1 MNSNYK
7 KILVFLWPYRR
18 QIVFSLSTAVIM
30 TIISLIP
37 PLVMRAVVDSVI
49 GEGHYEILEA
59 LLFVALA
66 VPALTAALRYLNAY
80 TITRVA
86 QRVVLDIRFGLY
98 RHVLNLS
105 LRFHGEMGTGKIMS
119 RIMGDVAT
127 IQNMITL
134 QTITIVTDIVA
145 FWFALIACFQ
155 ISWKLSII
163 LTALFP
169 LYLFNFLFFAPR
181 IRSANLAFRRKMD
194 EISATLQERLSGVR
208 LVKAY
213 SREKHET
220 RDFLVHTRQS
230 LTHAMRSTMFGVSST
245 TGARMLQGLKNTF
258 LFALGCYLVVKRE
271 ITYGDLTAFMSY
283 SFRVF
288 QPAVNFTEIANQ
300 LERTMVSASRI
311 FEVLDQ
317 APEVRDRPGAIP
329 LPPIVGHVRFE
340 DVRFEYIPGKSIIKG
355 INLEV
360 QPGATVALV
369 GHTGCGKTTLT
380 SLLLRFYDV
389 QSGRIT
395 IDGHDV
401 RDVKVRSLRKQ
412 IGQVLQDSVVFNTT
426 LRDNIRFGKPDA
438 TDAEI
443 IEAAKIAEIHDFI
456 VRTPDGYDTVLGERG
471 VKLSVGEKQRL
482 AIARAVITDPG
493 ILVLDEATASL
504 DSNSEALI
512 QKALQRVLQNRTSFV
527 IAHRLSTIVNADLI
541 VVMDAGEVL
550 ETGRHFELLSK
561 PGSFYKHLYEQQY
574 AALAEQHAEVM
585 QAAGS

>member
-1 MNSNYK
+1 
-7 KILVFLWPYRR
+7 
-18 QIVFSLSTAVIM
+18 
-30 TIISLIP
+30 
-37 PLVMRAVVDSVI
+37 
-49 GEGHYEILEA
+49 
-59 LLFVALA
+59 
-66 VPALTAALRYLNAY
+66 
-80 TITRVA
+80 
-86 QRVVLDIRFGLY
+86 
-98 RHVLNLS
+98 
-105 LRFHGEMGTGKIMS
+105 
-119 RIMGDVAT
+119 
-127 IQNMITL
+127 
-134 QTITIVTDIVA
+134 
-145 FWFALIACFQ
+145 
-155 ISWKLSII
+155 
-163 LTALFP
+163 
-169 LYLFNFLFFAPR
+169 

-245 TGARMLQGLKNTF
+245 TGARLLQGIKNTF

-271 ITYGDLTAFMSY
+271 ITYGDVTAFMSY

-300 LERTMVSASRI
+300 LERTMVSAGRI

-317 APEVRDRPGAIP
+317 APEVQDRPGAVP
-329 LPPIVGHVRFE
+329 LPPVVGHVRFE
-340 DVRFEYIPGKSIIKG
+340 DVRFEYIPGKPVIKG

-360 QPGATVALV
+360 RPGATVALV

-389 QSGRIT
+389 QAGRIT

-401 RDVKVRSLRKQ
+401 RDVKARSLRKQ

-512 QKALQRVLQNRTSFV
+512 QKALQRVLRNRTSFV

-550 ETGRHFELLSK
+550 ETGRHFELLSR

-574 AALAEQHAEVM
+574 AALAEQHVEVM

>member
-1 MNSNYK
+1 
-7 KILVFLWPYRR
+7 
-18 QIVFSLSTAVIM
+18 
-30 TIISLIP
+30 
-37 PLVMRAVVDSVI
+37 
-49 GEGHYEILEA
+49 
-59 LLFVALA
+59 
-66 VPALTAALRYLNAY
+66 
-80 TITRVA
+80 
-86 QRVVLDIRFGLY
+86 
-98 RHVLNLS
+98 
-105 LRFHGEMGTGKIMS
+105 
-119 RIMGDVAT
+119 
-127 IQNMITL
+127 
-134 QTITIVTDIVA
+134 
-145 FWFALIACFQ
+145 
-155 ISWKLSII
+155 
-163 LTALFP
+163 
-169 LYLFNFLFFAPR
+169 
-181 IRSANLAFRRKMD
+181 
-194 EISATLQERLSGVR
+194 
-208 LVKAY
+208 
-213 SREKHET
+213 
-220 RDFLVHTRQS
+220 
-230 LTHAMRSTMFGVSST
+230 
-245 TGARMLQGLKNTF
+245 MLQGLKNTF

-271 ITYGDLTAFMSY
+271 ITYGDVTAFMSY

-311 FEVLDQ
+311 FEVMDQ
-317 APEVRDRPGAIP
+317 APEVQDRPGAVP

-340 DVRFEYIPGKSIIKG
+340 DVCFEYLPGKPVLRG
-355 INLEV
+355 INLEAP
-360 QPGATVALV
+360 PGATVALV

-389 QSGRIT
+389 KSGRIT
-395 IDGHDV
+395 VDGHDV

-456 VRTPDGYDTVLGERG
+456 VRTPEGYDTVLGERG

-550 ETGRHFELLSK
+550 ETGRHFELLSR

-574 AALAEQHAEVM
+574 AALAEQHAEIM

>member
-1 MNSNYK
+1 MKSNYK

-18 QIVFSLSTAVIM
+18 QVIFALFTAVTM

-37 PLVMRAVVDSVI
+37 PLIVRAIVDRVI
-49 GEGHYEILEA
+49 GEGRYEILEA
-59 LLFVALA
+59 LLFVLLA
-66 VPALTAALRYLNAY
+66 VPAVTAALRYLNAY

-86 QRVVLDIRFGLY
+86 QRVTLDIRFGLY

-127 IQNMITL
+127 IQNMINL
-134 QTITIVTDIVA
+134 QTITMITDIVA
-145 FWFALIACFQ
+145 FWFALGACYHMN
-155 ISWKLSII
+155 WKLALL
-163 LTALFP
+163 LTVLFP
-169 LYLFNFLFFAPR
+169 VYFLNFLYFAPR
-181 IRSANLAFRRKMD
+181 IRATNSAFRRKMD

-213 SREKHET
+213 GREKHET
-220 RDFLVHTRQS
+220 RDFMVQTRQS

-245 TGARMLQGLKNTF
+245 TGARFFQGIKNTF
-258 LFALGCYLVVKRE
+258 LFSLGCYLVVKRE
-271 ITYGDLTAFMSY
+271 MTYGDVTAFMAY

-288 QPAVNFTEIANQ
+288 QPALNFTEIANQ
-300 LERTMVSASRI
+300 IERTMVSVNRI
-311 FEVLDQ
+311 FEILDQ
-317 APEVRDRPGAIP
+317 DPEVQDRPGATA

-340 DVRFEYIPGKSIIKG
+340 DVGFDYIPGKFVLKG
-355 INLEV
+355 IHLNV
-360 QPGATVALV
+360 PPGTTVALV

-380 SLLLRFYDV
+380 SMLLRFYDV
-389 QSGRIT
+389 KSGRIT

-401 RDVKVRSLRKQ
+401 RDVKVKSLRRQ
-412 IGQVLQDSVVFNTT
+412 IGQVLQDSVVFNST
-426 LRDNIRFGKPDA
+426 LGDNIRYGKPDA
-438 TDAEI
+438 TEAEV
-443 IEAAKIAEIHDFI
+443 IEAARIAEIHDFI
-456 VRTPDGYDTVLGERG
+456 LHTPDGYDTVLGERG
-471 VKLSVGEKQRL
+471 IKLSVGEKQRL
-482 AIARAVITDPG
+482 GIARAVITDPG

-504 DSNSEALI
+504 DSRSEALI
-512 QKALQRVLQNRTSFV
+512 QKALQRVMQDRTSFV

-541 VVMDAGEVL
+541 VVMDAGEIL

-574 AALAEQHAEVM
+574 AALTEQPEAL